1 MTAMMSHKI
10 SWLLWLAILV
20 SAFAVIYTSYH
31 ARQRFIDWQGL
42 LTDAREYKV
51 EWGQLLLEKSTMAS
65 YSRLEH
71 MAADTL
77 KMTEPSTKQIV
88 VVRGDY

>member
-1 MTAMMSHKI
+1 MMTLHKKMSW
-10 SWLLWLAILV
+10 SLWLGILV
-20 SAFAVIYTSYH
+20 SAFAVIITSYH
-31 ARQRFIDWQGL
+31 ARQRFIEWQGL

-77 KMTEPSTKQIV
+77 KMSAPTKKQIV
-88 VVRGDY
+88 VVKGDY